1 VKNQYLNLLTYK
13 VNTNCEFLSR
23 LAIPK
28 FSFKMKEMVINNKM
42 GGLKTK
48 IFKKI
53 IRKISYF
60 RELKT
65 YLYKKKVLTLHEL

>member
-1 VKNQYLNLLTYK
+1 
-13 VNTNCEFLSR
+13 
-23 LAIPK
+23 
-28 FSFKMKEMVINNKM
+28 MKEMVINNKM
-42 GGLKTK
+42 GGLKNK

-65 YLYKKKVLTLHEL
+65 YL